1 MGKQKNHGVYSP
13 REWSG
18 FFANLLAS
26 KLADVF
32 SKTPPSRQAGRA
44 PCFFW
49 TPILGNFFIS
59 RKARKAGPLA
69 KRVSDVFSQ
78 SRASSLVKGFEK
90 AAPAWLAQAP
100 PCAFPIRVYP
110 RHQWFKT
117 HNPVQAS
124 LQMSFQK
131 PRHLGK
137 PGVPRVFSGSQFL
150 AISSSRA
157 RREKQGC
164 SRSE

>member
-1 MGKQKNHGVYSP
+1 MEIVVNFFNHGFHGLTRIGKQKKHGVYSL

-18 FFANLLAS
+18 IFANPHARD
-26 KLADVF
+26 LADVF
-32 SKTPPSRQAGRA
+32 SKISASRQAGRA

-49 TPILGNFFIS
+49 KPILGNFFIS

-78 SRASSLVKGFEK
+78 SRASS
-90 AAPAWLAQAP
+90 
-100 PCAFPIRVYP
+100 
-110 RHQWFKT
+110 
-117 HNPVQAS
+117 
-124 LQMSFQK
+124 QMSLK
-131 PRHLGK
+131 KTRHPGK
-137 PGVPRVFSGSQFL
+137 PGVPRSFSECQFL

-157 RREKQGC
+157 RRKKQDR